1 MTGALINKPEIS
13 IIVPVFNEI
22 NFIND
27 FISHLKSTCQTPQE
41 IIIVDGGSTDGT
53 GKLLES
59 LTDISVFQT
68 KTGRANQMNF
78 GAKIAKTSLL
88 YFVHV
93 DSILPQNFDTLIL
106 NSYKKKK
113 VAGCFRLKFD
123 KANWL
128 LKLAA
133 AGSKWN
139 HLLCRGGD
147 QSLFVSKNKFDMLNG
162 FDPRYKVCEDIEFIK
177 KLYKNKCFIVLPQTL
192 TTSSR
197 RFYENGIIY
206 LLFHFGVLHFLHYLG
221 VKPMFLNKYYS
232 RYVI

>member
-53 GKLLES
+53 RQLLES

-221 VKPMFLNKYYS
+221 VKPIFLNKYYS
-232 RYVI
+232 QYVI

>member
-53 GKLLES
+53 RQLLES

-197 RFYENGIIY
+197 RFYKNGIIY

>member
-197 RFYENGIIY
+197 RFYKNGIIY
-206 LLFHFGVLHFLHYLG
+206 LIFHFGVLHFLHYLG
-221 VKPMFLNKYYS
+221 VKPIFLNKYYS
-232 RYVI
+232 QYVI

>member
-27 FISHLKSTCQTPQE
+27 FISHLKSTCQTRQE

-197 RFYENGIIY
+197 RFYKNGIIY

-221 VKPMFLNKYYS
+221 VKPIFLNKYYS
-232 RYVI
+232 QYVI

>member
-147 QSLFVSKNKFDMLNG
+147 QSLFVSKNKFDLLNG

-197 RFYENGIIY
+197 RFYKNGIIY

-221 VKPMFLNKYYS
+221 VKPIFLNKYYS
-232 RYVI
+232 QYVI

>member
-27 FISHLKSTCQTPQE
+27 FISHLKITCQTPQE

-197 RFYENGIIY
+197 RFYKNGIIY

-221 VKPMFLNKYYS
+221 VKPIFLNKYYS
-232 RYVI
+232 QYVI

>member
-197 RFYENGIIY
+197 RFYKNGIIY

-221 VKPMFLNKYYS
+221 VNPIFLNKYYS
-232 RYVI
+232 QYVI

>member
-41 IIIVDGGSTDGT
+41 IIIVDGESTDGT

-197 RFYENGIIY
+197 RFYKNGIIY

-221 VKPMFLNKYYS
+221 VKPIFLNKYYS
-232 RYVI
+232 QYVI

>member
-27 FISHLKSTCQTPQE
+27 FISHLKSTCQTRQE
-41 IIIVDGGSTDGT
+41 IIIVDGESTDGT

-197 RFYENGIIY
+197 RFYKNGIIY

-221 VKPMFLNKYYS
+221 VKPIFLNKYYS
-232 RYVI
+232 QYVI

>member
-1 MTGALINKPEIS
+1 MTGALINKSEIS

-27 FISHLKSTCQTPQE
+27 FILHLKSTCQSPQE

-53 GKLLES
+53 WKWLES
-59 LTDISVFQT
+59 LTDIRVLQT

-93 DSILPQNFDTLIL
+93 DSKLPQNFDVVIL
-106 NSYKKKK
+106 SSYKKKK

-123 KANWL
+123 KSNWL

-147 QSLFVSKNKFDMLNG
+147 QSLFISKNKFDMLNG

>member
-53 GKLLES
+53 GQLLES

-197 RFYENGIIY
+197 RFYKNGIIY

-221 VKPMFLNKYYS
+221 VKPIFLNKYYS
-232 RYVI
+232 QYVI

>member
-133 AGSKWN
+133 AGSEWN

-197 RFYENGIIY
+197 RFYKNGIIY

-221 VKPMFLNKYYS
+221 VKPIFLNKYYS
-232 RYVI
+232 QYVI

>member
-197 RFYENGIIY
+197 RFYKNGIIY

-221 VKPMFLNKYYS
+221 VKPIFLNKYYS
-232 RYVI
+232 QYVI

>member
-93 DSILPQNFDTLIL
+93 DSKLPQNFDAVIL
-106 NSYKKKK
+106 SSFKEKK

-197 RFYENGIIY
+197 RFYKNGIIY

-221 VKPMFLNKYYS
+221 VKPIFLNKYYS
-232 RYVI
+232 QYVI

>member
-53 GKLLES
+53 RQLLES

-197 RFYENGIIY
+197 RFYKNGIIY

-221 VKPMFLNKYYS
+221 VKPIFLNKYYS
-232 RYVI
+232 QYVI

>member
-41 IIIVDGGSTDGT
+41 IIIVDGESTDGT

-147 QSLFVSKNKFDMLNG
+147 QSLFISKNKFDMLNG

-221 VKPMFLNKYYS
+221 VKPIFLNKYYS
-232 RYVI
+232 QYVI

>member
-106 NSYKKKK
+106 CSYKKKK

-133 AGSKWN
+133 AGSEWN

-147 QSLFVSKNKFDMLNG
+147 QSLFVSKNKFDLLNG

-197 RFYENGIIY
+197 RFYKNGIIY

-221 VKPMFLNKYYS
+221 VKPIFLNKYYS
-232 RYVI
+232 QYVI

>member
-53 GKLLES
+53 RQLLES

-147 QSLFVSKNKFDMLNG
+147 QSLFISKNKFDMLNG

-197 RFYENGIIY
+197 RFYKNGIIY

-221 VKPMFLNKYYS
+221 VKPIFLNKYYS
-232 RYVI
+232 QYVI

>member
-27 FISHLKSTCQTPQE
+27 FLLHLKSTCKRSQE
-41 IIIVDGGSTDGT
+41 IIVVDGGSTDGT
-53 GKLLES
+53 WQWLET
-59 LTDISVFQT
+59 LTDISILQT
-68 KTGRANQMNF
+68 KAGRANQMNY
-78 GAKIAKTSLL
+78 GAKKATTPIF

-106 NSYKKKK
+106 NSYKKEE

-123 KANWL
+123 NANWL
-128 LKLAA
+128 LKKAA

-147 QSLFVSKNKFDMLNG
+147 QSLFVSKNIFDMLNG
-162 FDPRYKVCEDIEFIK
+162 FDSRYKVCEDIEFIK
-177 KLYKNKCFIVLPQTL
+177 KLYKKKCFIVLPQTL
-192 TTSSR
+192 ITSSR

-206 LLFHFGVLHFLHYLG
+206 LLFHFGVIHLLHYLG
-221 VKPMFLNKYYS
+221 VKPRFLNKYYS

>member
-1 MTGALINKPEIS
+1 MTGDLINKPEIS

-53 GKLLES
+53 RQLLES

-197 RFYENGIIY
+197 RFYKNGIIY

-221 VKPMFLNKYYS
+221 VKPIFLNKYYS
-232 RYVI
+232 QYVI